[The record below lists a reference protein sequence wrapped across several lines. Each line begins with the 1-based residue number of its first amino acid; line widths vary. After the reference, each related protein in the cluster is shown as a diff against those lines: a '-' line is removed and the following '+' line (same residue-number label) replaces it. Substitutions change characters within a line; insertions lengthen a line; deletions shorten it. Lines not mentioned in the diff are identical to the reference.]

1 MKRSKHLISFLL
13 VFILFSGCK
22 EDQPVETPNNS
33 NQNPDAPQLL
43 SPANNSTI
51 EPVTPTLSWE
61 SYPNASSY
69 RVQISL
75 DANFA
80 GTMIKDTNNIS
91 AAQLTIPSGLLTT
104 NIYYYWR
111 VIANIQG
118 GGSSNWSATWRFKI
132 ILAPPPPPVL
142 ISPQNNSTNQSF
154 TPLFDWENSPTAET
168 YRIQVSINT
177 NFLYNVLDSSQI
189 TVSELQCPPLTL
201 INNTQY
207 FWRVNASNSNG
218 GSTSNWSTVFNF
230 TTLDGLLPNSISGT
244 ITFVDTNFLPL
255 PDRYKVAAFPSNGKW
270 PPIGYLP
277 AGDDSL
283 IIERIGNVYRANY
296 TIRNLLNGTYYITSL
311 AISDAPLTNV
321 YSYLGIYGCDTVHIP
336 FSSCPLSPSGVTI
349 TNNFGVEN
357 INFLSWADTTKKIF

>member
-1 MKRSKHLISFLL
+1 MMKNKYLINALL
-13 VFILFSGCK
+13 ILTLISGCK
-22 EDQPVETPNNS
+22 DDQPVETPINT
-33 NQNPDAPQLL
+33 NQNPNAPQLL
-43 SPANNSTI
+43 SPADNSTI

-61 SYPNASSY
+61 SFPNTSTY

-91 AAQLTIPSGLLTT
+91 GIQLTVPGGLLTT
-104 NIYYYWR
+104 NVYYYWR

-118 GGSSNWSATWRFKI
+118 GGTSNWSATWRFKI

-142 ISPQNNSTNQSF
+142 LSPLNNSTNQSF
-154 TPLFDWENSPTAET
+154 TPLFDWGNSPTAET
-168 YRIQVSINT
+168 YRIQVSVNS
-177 NFLYNVLDSSQI
+177 NFSYNVLDSSLI
-189 TVSELQCPPLTL
+189 PVSELQCPPLTL
-201 INNTQY
+201 INNTLY
-207 FWRVNASNSNG
+207 YWRVNASNSNG

-230 TTLDGLLPNSISGT
+230 RTIDGPLPNSISGT

-255 PDRYKVAAFPSNGKW
+255 PDKYMVAAFPSNGKW
-270 PPIGYLP
+270 PPIVYIP

-283 IIERIGNVYRANY
+283 IIERVGNVYRANY

-311 AISDAPLTNV
+311 AISFPPLV
-321 YSYLGIYGCDTVHIP
+321 EVHSYLGIYGCDTVHIP
-336 FSSCPLSPSGVTI
+336 FSSCPLNPTGVTI